1 MEFNSRVISSLE
13 KVFLTSD
20 IEKFTELREEKIFKN
35 QKYSFQIACRF
46 EGGWQL
52 TVVPVIEGDLA
63 PFVTIR
69 EVVNIPSEFPTY
81 PNCSDM
87 PEMHEP
93 GLYPDLL
100 RPLKYGGALRFM
112 PMQSRSLWIDI
123 DPKCEIV
130 GEHTLK
136 IKLMNTNFSLKGFDV
151 NETVMGEHEIKLA
164 IKDVK
169 LPEQTLMFTQWFY
182 ADCLA
187 DYYNVEVFSDRH
199 FEICENFA
207 RTAVENGR
215 NMLMLPLLT
224 YALDTHYG
232 GERTT
237 VQLIDVY
244 KDGDSYTFCY
254 DNLDRWLDMYKRVGV
269 KYYEISPVFTQ
280 WGAENTPKVMAYEN
294 GELKQIFGWGTNP
307 ISKEYNTFLRVFLA
321 GFIEHMKAR
330 GEDKKCWYHVS
341 DEPVP
346 DQIEQYKAVRN
357 SVCDL
362 LEDYKCMDAI
372 SHYEFYELGII
383 KTPVPKTMGIEP
395 FIENNVPDLWCYYCG
410 NQCEGVSNCH
420 FAMPLSRVRSLGF
433 QMFKYDIKGFLH
445 WGYNFYNNF
454 LSYDRVD
461 PFLSSDGESFVAS
474 GDTYMV
480 YPAPDGTAW
489 ESTRLRALYEGMED
503 MRAMQLAS
511 RLCGKDAVVKAI
523 EELCGE
529 IKFSKCVNDS
539 DLMLKIRRTVNN
551 LVFDKI

>member
-1 MEFNSRVISSLE
+1 MDFNSRVISSLE

-20 IEKFTELREEKIFKN
+20 INTFAELYEEKIFKN

-46 EGGWQL
+46 EGGWQK
-52 TVVPVIEGDLA
+52 TVRPIIEGDLA
-63 PFVTIR
+63 PFVTLR

-87 PEMHEP
+87 PEMHTP

-100 RPLKYGGALRFM
+100 RPLKYDGVLRFL
-112 PMQSRSLWIDI
+112 PMQSRAFWIDVN
-123 DPKCEIV
+123 PNCEIV
-130 GEHTLK
+130 GKHTLK
-136 IKLMNTNFSLKGFDV
+136 IKIMDTDFSPKGFIDSDRV
-151 NETVMGEHEIKLA
+151 LGEHEIKID
-164 IKDVK
+164 IKDIM
-169 LPEQTLMFTQWFY
+169 LPDQTLMFTQWFY

-187 DYYNVEVFSDRH
+187 DYYNVDVFSDRH

-207 RTAVENGR
+207 RVAVENGR

-224 YALDTHYG
+224 YALDTRYG

-244 KDGDSYTFCY
+244 KDGESYTFQY
-254 DNLDRWLDMYKRVGV
+254 DNLDRWLDMYKRIGV
-269 KYYEISPVFTQ
+269 KYYEICPIFSQ
-280 WGAENTPKVMAYEN
+280 WGAENTPKVMAVEK

-307 ISKEYNTFLRVFLA
+307 ISKEYNTFIRAFLT
-321 GFIEHMKAR
+321 GFIEHMKLR

-346 DQIEQYKAVRN
+346 DQMKQYKAVRN
-357 SVCDL
+357 SVSDL
-362 LEDYKCMDAI
+362 LDDYNCMDAI
-372 SHYEFYELGII
+372 SHYEFYEMGII
-383 KTPVPKTMGIEP
+383 KTPVPKTIGIEP

-410 NQCEGVSNCH
+410 SQCEGVSNCH

-445 WGYNFYNNF
+445 WGYNFYNNM
-454 LSYDRVD
+454 LSHDHVD
-461 PFLSSDGESFVAS
+461 PFLCSDGESFVAS

-503 MRAMQLAS
+503 MRAMQLAEK
-511 RLCGKDAVVKAI
+511 LCGKQAVVGAI
-523 EELCGE
+523 EKLCGE
-529 IKFSKCVNDS
+529 IKFSKCVNDA
-539 DLMLKIRRTVNN
+539 DLMLSIRRTVNQM
-551 LVFDKI
+551 VFDNM